1 MDKAVVLAS
10 GGVNSTVAVALTREQ
25 YTPYLLH
32 VNWGHRSAE
41 REAIA
46 FQQTASA
53 MGIENTMLVEIP
65 GLAALGTN
73 ARASRRL
80 SIEDATTLEKGTPAT
95 FALALLPSMLSA
107 AASWAGCI
115 GARRIVVGVS
125 EDHGVPGPAI
135 SEFYPDHRIEFIQT
149 FNLMLKYAM
158 PADRELVV
166 EAPLL
171 EMTRAEVVR
180 LGMRLEVPFKLT
192 WSCYANNEKPCN
204 RCLACHIRAMGFL
217 QARLPDPLVLSEKAV
232 VLCERVQG

>member
-10 GGVNSTVAVALTREQ
+10 GGINSTVAIAVTREQ
-25 YTPYLLH
+25 YELHLLH
-32 VNWGHRSAE
+32 INWGHRSAD

-65 GLAALGTN
+65 ALSTWGGN

-80 SIEDATTLEKGTPAT
+80 AIEDATTLEKGTPAT
-95 FALALLPSMLSA
+95 FAFALLPTMLSA
-107 AASWAGCI
+107 AGSWAGSI
-115 GARRIVVGVS
+115 GARRLVIGVS

-135 SEFYPDHRIEFIQT
+135 SELYPDYRIEFIQT
-149 FNLMLKYAM
+149 FNLMLKYAI
-158 PADRELVV
+158 PAGQELVV

-171 EMTRAEVVR
+171 EMTRAEIVR

-192 WSCYANNEKPCN
+192 WSCYANNEKPCD
-204 RCLACHIRAMGFL
+204 RCLGCHNRAAGFL
-217 QARLPDPLVLSEKAV
+217 QAKLPDPLVLSEKVV
-232 VLCERVQG
+232 VL

>member
-10 GGVNSTVAVALTREQ
+10 GGVNSAVAIAVTREQ
-25 YTPYLLH
+25 CTPCLLH
-32 VNWGHRSAE
+32 VNWGHRTAE

-46 FQQTASA
+46 FQQTATS
-53 MGIENTMLVEIP
+53 MGAESVMLLEMP
-65 GLAALGTN
+65 GLAALGGN

-80 SIEDATTLEKGTPAT
+80 SIEDASTLDKGTPAT
-95 FALALLPSMLSA
+95 FTFGILPAMLSA
-107 AASWAGCI
+107 AAAWAGSI
-115 GARRIVVGVS
+115 GAKRIIVGVS

-135 SEFYPDHRIEFIQT
+135 SELYPDRRIEFIQT
-149 FNLMLKYAM
+149 FNLMLKYAL
-158 PADRELVV
+158 PADREMVV

-204 RCLACHIRAMGFL
+204 RCLACHSRAMGFL
-217 QARLPDPLVLSEKAV
+217 QARLPDPLVLSEKTV
-232 VLCERVQG
+232 VL